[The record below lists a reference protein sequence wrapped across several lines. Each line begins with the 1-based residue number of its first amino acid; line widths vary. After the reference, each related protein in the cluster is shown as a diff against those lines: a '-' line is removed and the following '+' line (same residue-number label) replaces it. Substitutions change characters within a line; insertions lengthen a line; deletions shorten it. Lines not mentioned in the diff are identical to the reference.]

1 MATPPRNTTIKGQ
14 PHYLAYITPEEG
26 QVLKDR
32 GGAGLP
38 GPMGIPSYFDVGEGV
53 GGYGSGQAGDATA
66 GTGDPDAGRTGGG
79 TYADDQQD
87 LSDPQ
92 QYANAQRVFNMSRGI
107 TESNPFGADNFFTK
121 YLGINP
127 ASIKYDIPTLTGTVF
142 KNGIIKKGGVM
153 QGIPAAQYYAQ
164 MGGTPAQ
171 QIANNQFSKFINP
184 QNKPDMPGYNPNF
197 KPAEEGQL
205 RAGVQEE
212 GYATTYGPV
221 MEQAR
226 QQSMGEMVA
235 RGAAS
240 LLGGPL
246 LGAFLANAGVNEYGL
261 PGQPGFESFDPEN
274 PRQGGGLLG
283 QMFGGVNPSQAK
295 DLLVGAFSPV
305 APAPTPTQIGSVT
318 PSQYETRADIIART
332 SQHPLTGETTVPSMV
347 SAPSS
352 SLNAPP
358 QYDVKVPSSLSEKSL
373 SEKRAAIEGMIKNNY
388 GAIPAELQTAPISPG
403 YSSGITKSSIS
414 PTAGEQLAEMNF
426 FERMIFENNLSP
438 ETKEIMRQKGMT
450 VDDLLAPKQ
459 QQPGAQKPDLMD
471 LIQGVTQTSALGGP
485 ATANQYADLSGLF
498 SQGMTAIGD
507 IVSIP
512 GGYMDT
518 RTGKQYSGRYN
529 PSSSARTYTG
539 TQRPSGVAPF
549 SGAALRQGLANLWG
563 N

>member
-332 SQHPLTGETTVPSMV
+332 SQHPLTGETSAAPVP
-347 SAPSS
+347 
-352 SLNAPP
+352 
-358 QYDVKVPSSLSEKSL
+358 Q
-373 SEKRAAIEGMIKNNY
+373 
-388 GAIPAELQTAPISPG
+388 
-403 YSSGITKSSIS
+403 SSIS
-414 PTAGEQLAEMNF
+414 RSPIQQSTTQEFVRDPAILDALMSGANLPAQSPVTAGEELMAGNQQGFFGLGLGPLGDALGRSAAEK
-426 FERMIFENNLSP
+426 NLSP
-438 ETKEIMRQKGMT
+438 DVRDFLNEHGMS
-450 VDDLLAPKQ
+450 LK
-459 QQPGAQKPDLMD
+459 DLMD
-471 LIQGVTQTSALGGP
+471 KDFSKVPDGARLPSGQIMGPEFRTEQRSSLGGP

-498 SQGMTAIGD
+498 SQGMAAVGD

-529 PSSSARTYTG
+529 PSASARTYTG